1 MGSKMGPNYECLLG
15 GYVEGPIASQYHR
28 CVPQLHKRYI
38 DDIIGIVSCSRV
50 ELENYIYFVSNFHPA
65 LELTHTIADTE
76 LSFLDITL
84 RITDD
89 HISTTICYKD
99 TVTHTCLH
107 HQTSHPSHCKKRSPL
122 QSTVAT
128 SPSLF
133 WRLRF
138 PGKGRWNGVFL
149 WTTWILPRLVAERS
163 PGHPTVQP
171 DWCAKQSQ
179 PL

>member
-133 WRLRF
+133 
-138 PGKGRWNGVFL
+138 
-149 WTTWILPRLVAERS
+149 
-163 PGHPTVQP
+163 
-171 DWCAKQSQ
+171 
-179 PL
+179 